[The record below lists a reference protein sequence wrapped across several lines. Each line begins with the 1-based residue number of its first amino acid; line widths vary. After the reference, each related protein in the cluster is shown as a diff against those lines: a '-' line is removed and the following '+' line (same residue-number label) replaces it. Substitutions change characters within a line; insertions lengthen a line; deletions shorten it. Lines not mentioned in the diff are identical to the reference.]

1 MKKRPAVFLAVLA
14 ALLYAVSTPFSKVLL
29 EHMPST
35 MLASLLYFGA
45 GLGIGILWVFTPG
58 KAAKRKNN
66 LEKKDFY
73 THKMPTNSVFTALS
87 KGTWCLVGV

>member
-35 MLASLLYFGA
+35 MLASSLLYFGA
-45 GLGIGILWVFTPG
+45 GLGIGILWVFTPQRG
-58 KAAKRKNN
+58 KA
-66 LEKKDFY
+66 KKQ
-73 THKMPTNSVFTALS
+73 S
-87 KGTWCLVGV
+87 